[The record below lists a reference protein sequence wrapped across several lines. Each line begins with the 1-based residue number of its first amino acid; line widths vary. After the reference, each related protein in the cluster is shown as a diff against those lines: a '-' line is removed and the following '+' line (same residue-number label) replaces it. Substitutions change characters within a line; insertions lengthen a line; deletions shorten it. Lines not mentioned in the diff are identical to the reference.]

1 MLVSWG
7 MHGAL
12 SSVFTGESVLPASDG
27 EGGVGGSLRGNR
39 GPGDFCRYVYVRNT
53 EYGNIRNIPYS
64 TPRYRHD
71 INTGYSVWY
80 GK

>member
-7 MHGAL
+7 RHGAL

-39 GPGDFCRYVYVRNT
+39 GPGDCLEVFHTVRNT
-53 EYGNIRNIPYS
+53 A
-64 TPRYRHD
+64 RYRHAT
-71 INTGYSVWY
+71 NTGYSVR
-80 GK
+80 